1 MSVDID
7 IGVFKSGIV
16 ILLVDR
22 GGDLSLVC
30 AIHPGCYCCST
41 EVVGRSDSV
50 LCMCESVC
58 VNMSVRFSAG
68 ICPCI
73 YHTLST
79 M

>member
-16 ILLVDR
+16 ILLVDWEEI
-22 GGDLSLVC
+22 SHWC

-50 LCMCESVC
+50 LCTCESVC
-58 VNMSVRFSAG
+58 VNVSVRFSAG

>member
-41 EVVGRSDSV
+41 EVVRRSDSV
-50 LCMCESVC
+50 C
-58 VNMSVRFSAG
+58 VMYV
-68 ICPCI
+68 
-73 YHTLST
+73 
-79 M
+79 